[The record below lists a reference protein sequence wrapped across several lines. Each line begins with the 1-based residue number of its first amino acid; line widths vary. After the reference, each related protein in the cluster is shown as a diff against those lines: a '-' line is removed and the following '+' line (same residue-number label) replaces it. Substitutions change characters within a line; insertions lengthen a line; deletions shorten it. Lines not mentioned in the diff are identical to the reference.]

1 MSISYYD
8 LAQDGEKFLSPHFQ
22 IKEFADPS
30 DYERVPFPTTIPI
43 HDKLPEILEK
53 IYNNFGCTRGSI
65 NSGYRSPEA
74 DISVGGSGGGPHTAG
89 IAVDVYFYRGSEPIP
104 SRLVAC
110 FLKDLGIKGIGLNCG
125 GNSYGTHFDMR
136 HFDSGAWDDVNIW
149 YGDEAIRD
157 DDGNYGVVDEGNYY
171 AYTGTTKAEVY
182 PSGNSSSTSASSTNS
197 SAISSDIS
205 SFTASKEVMT
215 TSQNMIDIIKT
226 QEGLSLKACKAI
238 PSEEYWTIGYGHYG
252 AEVKANQTISEAE
265 AETLLKSDLK
275 VFENAVNAAVKVNIT
290 QAQFD
295 ACVSLAYNIGT
306 GAFANS
312 DIVSFINAGKIGHAC
327 VDFPSW
333 RLSGG
338 QILIGLQKRRQIEME
353 FFGLGEDFTLNDTMN
368 IRSGPGTENSIRKV
382 SQITANGRE
391 CVVDKTANS
400 NAMFKPGTVVTALEL
415 KAIYTTASID
425 VWLRCPSGWICA
437 RQNKDVFIK

>member
-1 MSISYYD
+1 M
-8 LAQDGEKFLSPHFQ
+8 
-22 IKEFADPS
+22 
-30 DYERVPFPTTIPI
+30 
-43 HDKLPEILEK
+43 
-53 IYNNFGCTRGSI
+53 
-65 NSGYRSPEA
+65 
-74 DISVGGSGGGPHTAG
+74 
-89 IAVDVYFYRGSEPIP
+89 
-104 SRLVAC
+104 
-110 FLKDLGIKGIGLNCG
+110 
-125 GNSYGTHFDMR
+125 
-136 HFDSGAWDDVNIW
+136 
-149 YGDEAIRD
+149 AI
-157 DDGNYGVVDEGNYY
+157 
-171 AYTGTTKAEVY
+171 
-182 PSGNSSSTSASSTNS
+182 
-197 SAISSDIS
+197 
-205 SFTASKEVMT
+205 FTAKFQVTGSKRKELV
-215 TSQNMIDIIKT
+215 N
-226 QEGLSLKACKAI
+226 C
-238 PSEEYWTIGYGHYG
+238 
-252 AEVKANQTISEAE
+252 ISEALE
-265 AETLLKSDLK
+265 RPAKYLGAPTFSYQVDYITIDRNGTISFDDSANTEEIEHLFDYLDAHGFGTETSETCRQQTTPL
-275 VFENAVNAAVKVNIT
+275 VEENATQGETAALTVQIPRDKVNPKNLMKLL
-290 QAQFD
+290 QGKEAQFD

-391 CVVDKTANS
+391 CVADKTANA